1 MTSYDEINNTKAIYS
16 NISLEDI
23 RTHYTLWSE
32 EGQKKW
38 YVYKCKEKTPLEIF
52 GTSFK
57 YSSWIMMCPG
67 LHNQEGLLNNNMWP
81 GMSHK
86 TIEAIN
92 RKITEMKNNLKKKKK
107 EEDKDPNPLWYEVS
121 ENKIDEKVKEVRLE
135 LSIGSIIRKVKDILL
150 ASQGDI
156 ISMVDVV
163 RNLKLESAFNFAKTT
178 DEKRVVKSSTDI
190 DGVKVYIL
198 FDYSHKI
205 SDSNYKVKRVFGFSK
220 KKIHIKGHYYIFK
233 PKNKAAIDACKNL
246 LNSKISELLHNA
258 RKF

>member
-38 YVYKCKEKTPLEIF
+38 YVYKCKEKTPLKIF

-92 RKITEMKNNLKKKKK
+92 RKITE
-107 EEDKDPNPLWYEVS
+107 
-121 ENKIDEKVKEVRLE
+121 
-135 LSIGSIIRKVKDILL
+135 
-150 ASQGDI
+150 
-156 ISMVDVV
+156 
-163 RNLKLESAFNFAKTT
+163 
-178 DEKRVVKSSTDI
+178 
-190 DGVKVYIL
+190 
-198 FDYSHKI
+198 
-205 SDSNYKVKRVFGFSK
+205 
-220 KKIHIKGHYYIFK
+220 
-233 PKNKAAIDACKNL
+233 
-246 LNSKISELLHNA
+246 
-258 RKF
+258 